1 MTAAS
6 GSFVTFRLDGAEY
19 AFALTDVVELTRV
32 LPITPV
38 PRTAARVLGV
48 ATWRGKTIVVL
59 DVAAHLKRRVRTP
72 DARGR
77 LLVIGRPDPFAVLIG
92 EPGRVLR
99 AEDATPVELPDAAA
113 ASDAAGVSLVRTA
126 GGLVRVVDPA
136 CLLGA
141 PQTLLA
147 EGS

>member
-1 MTAAS
+1 MSAPP
-6 GSFVTFRLDGAEY
+6 GPFVTFRLDGAEY

-38 PRTAARVLGV
+38 PRTADRVLGV
-48 ATWRGKTIVVL
+48 ATWRGKTIAVL
-59 DVAAHLKRRVRTP
+59 DVAAHLKRRPRTP

-92 EPGRVLR
+92 EPGRLLR
-99 AEDATPVELPDAAA
+99 AEDATPVELPDAAGPGET
-113 ASDAAGVSLVRTA
+113 AGISLVRTA

-136 CLLGA
+136 CLLGD
-141 PQTLLA
+141 PPTLLA
-147 EGS
+147 EGR